1 MASQYILTAE
11 PRSEQGKGAS
21 RRLRRT
27 GKVPAIVYGAGKA
40 PTSICLP
47 HNQVDRYLQDE
58 GFYSQLISLEL
69 EGNSEKVV
77 LRDIQ
82 RHPAKPVILHMDLLR
97 VNADEIMQMHTPL
110 HFINEEDSVG
120 VKLGG
125 QISHL
130 LTEVEISCLPGN
142 LLEYIE
148 VDVSGLDVGESLH
161 LSDLTVPEGVQ
172 IVELMHGEDHDQ
184 AIVTVH
190 KARADASDDEDG
202 DGEEVASE
210 A

>member
-47 HNQVDRYLQDE
+47 HNQVDRHLQDE

-125 QISHL
+125 QVSHL

-172 IVELMHGEDHDQ
+172 IVELTHGEDHDQ

-190 KARADASDDEDG
+190 KARAGASDDEDG
-202 DGEEVASE
+202 EEEASE

>member
-172 IVELMHGEDHDQ
+172 IVELTHGEDHDQ

-190 KARADASDDEDG
+190 KARAGASDDEDG
-202 DGEEVASE
+202 EEEASE